1 MAIEGF
7 AESLLQQQRDRNRR
21 RRKDEERAAYIG
33 TGLNIVKKLANTFLE
48 EKTRNFMQREDVQAS
63 RQVARGADNTL
74 AFLLDYDKRVKDSGM
89 TAYQY
94 ELGLAKPIAQQFIQQ
109 QNPMAQGKQ
118 FDALVNEM
126 AATVANKKLSLISE
140 MRGVAQQAPES
151 GSYVNRLD
159 LIQKRLRP
167 SNIQQG
173 VTSFLRGMVDGMSN
187 EDMELRQL
195 AALKEYST
203 PEIEGPSGTI
213 TLSEAEQA
221 KRLNR
226 LMTTYNR
233 TRNLTLSTNYAD
245 NEAAAEAINKR
256 IKELPDGSKT
266 EEGTV
271 TANVNGQQVTFI
283 VKKKTMAD
291 GSSMFV
297 GEPREFNPRSENDL
311 SVLQKETIKK
321 MVYVAENYFDRDA
334 RNKFFAEL
342 SGDRTIENPDGGE
355 PIVLKGINGLNAQT
369 PTDFLR
375 MQHDFA
381 LLAGNVENYAKDD
394 SIADNQNSILKI
406 MTQLTAPQIYER
418 MAAAIS
424 SGDPQAIQKVATGYA
439 MFINEFQIELMGDA
453 RLGTTT
459 LIPDPDGT

>member
-1 MAIEGF
+1 MAIEEFGQ
-7 AESLLQQQRDRNRR
+7 SLLQQQRDRNRR
-21 RRKDEERAAYIG
+21 IRKDKEKAAYIG
-33 TGLNIVKKLANTFLE
+33 TGVTILKKLANTFLE
-48 EKTRNFMQREDVQAS
+48 EKTRNFLQREDYQSA
-63 RQVARGADNTL
+63 RQVARGADNAK
-74 AFLLDYDKRVKDSGM
+74 AFELDYRKRVQDSGK
-89 TAYQY
+89 TEYQY
-94 ELGLAKPIAQQFIQQ
+94 ELELAKPIAQQYVQE

-126 AATVANKKLSLISE
+126 ASTVARKKLGLITEIRTIS
-140 MRGVAQQAPES
+140 QQAPES
-151 GSYVNRLD
+151 GSYTNRLD

-167 SNIQQG
+167 SNIEQG

-221 KRLNR
+221 KRLNS
-226 LMTTYNR
+226 LMNMYGR

-291 GSSMFV
+291 GSSTFV
-297 GEPREFNPRSENDL
+297 GEPREFNERSEKDL
-311 SVLQKETIKK
+311 SVLQKETIDK
-321 MVYVAENYFDRDA
+321 MVFVAVNYFDRDV
-334 RNKFFAEL
+334 RNKFFAGLGQE
-342 SGDRTIENPDGGE
+342 REIENPDGGE
-355 PIVLKGINGLNAQT
+355 PTVLKGINGLNAQT
-369 PTDFLR
+369 PEDFAR
-375 MQHDFA
+375 MQYDFS

-394 SIADNQNSILKI
+394 SLAENQAAILKLI
-406 MTQLTAPQIYER
+406 TQLTTNELFKTFPATMRGE
-418 MAAAIS
+418 
-424 SGDPQAIQKVATGYA
+424 DPQAIGRLATNMA
-439 MFINEFQIELMGDA
+439 KFINNFQIELMGDA
-453 RLGTTT
+453 QIGGT
-459 LIPDPDGT
+459 DEF

>member
-1 MAIEGF
+1 MAIEDFG
-7 AESLLQQQRDRNRR
+7 ESLLQQQRDRNRR
-21 RRKDEERAAYIG
+21 RRKEEERAAYIG
-33 TGLNIVKKLANTFLE
+33 SGLNIVKKLANTFLE
-48 EKTRNFMQREDVQAS
+48 EKTRNFMQREDVQSS

-74 AFLLDYDKRVKDSGM
+74 AFLLDYDKRVADSGK

-94 ELGLAKPIAQQFIQQ
+94 ELELAKPIAQQFIQQ
-109 QNPMAQGKQ
+109 QNPMAQGKE

-126 AATVANKKLSLISE
+126 AATVANKKLGLVSE
-140 MRGVAQQAPES
+140 MRTISQQAPES

-167 SNIQQG
+167 SNIQEG

-245 NEAAAEAINKR
+245 NEAAADAINKR

-266 EEGTV
+266 EEGIV
-271 TANVNGQQVTFI
+271 TANVNGQQVSFI
-283 VKKKTMAD
+283 VNKKTMAD

-297 GEPREFNPRSENDL
+297 GEPREFNPLSKNDL
-311 SVLQKETIKK
+311 DVLKKETIKK
-321 MVYVAENYFDRDA
+321 MVYVAENYFSTDA
-334 RNKFFAEL
+334 KNKFFAEL
-342 SGDRTIENPDGGE
+342 SGNRTIDNPDGGE
-355 PIVLKGINGLNAQT
+355 PTVLKAINGLNPQT
-369 PTDFLR
+369 PEDFAR
-375 MQHDFA
+375 MQYDFS

-394 SIADNQNSILKI
+394 SVADNRTAILKLV
-406 MTQLTAPQIYER
+406 TQLTANEIFKQF
-418 MAAAIS
+418 AATIN
-424 SGDPQAIQKVATGYA
+424 GQDPQAIGKLATGMA
-439 MFINEFQIELMGDA
+439 MFINNFEIELMGDA
-453 RLGTTT
+453 KIGETTAF
-459 LIPDPDGT
+459 

>member
-48 EKTRNFMQREDVQAS
+48 EKTRNFMQREDVQSS

-74 AFLLDYDKRVKDSGM
+74 AFILDYDKRVKDSGK

-94 ELGLAKPIAQQFIQQ
+94 ELELAKPIAQQYIQE
-109 QNPMAQGKQ
+109 QNADAKDDTSR
-118 FDALVNEM
+118 FNALVNEM
-126 AATVANKKLSLISE
+126 AATVANKKLGLISE
-140 MRGVAQQAPES
+140 MRTISQQSPES
-151 GSYVNRLD
+151 GSYANRLD

-245 NEAAAEAINKR
+245 NEAAAEAINKK

-266 EEGTV
+266 EEGIV
-271 TANVNGQQVTFI
+271 SANVNGQQVSFI
-283 VKKKTMAD
+283 VKKKTMAN

-297 GEPREFNPRSENDL
+297 GEPKEFDPNSPNDL
-311 SVLQKETIKK
+311 SILQRETIKK
-321 MVYVAENYFDRDA
+321 MVFVAENYFDRDA

-342 SGDRTIENPDGGE
+342 SFERPIENPDGGE
-355 PIVLKGINGLNAQT
+355 STVLKGIAGLYPQT
-369 PTDFLR
+369 PADFAR
-375 MQHDFA
+375 MQYDFS

-394 SIADNQNSILKI
+394 SLADNQAAILKI
-406 MTQLTAPQIYER
+406 VTQLTTNE
-418 MAAAIS
+418 MFKTFAATINGEDPEAIS
-424 SGDPQAIQKVATGYA
+424 TLANGMA
-439 MFINEFQIELMGDA
+439 MFINDFQIELMKIG
-453 RLGTTT
+453 GTTEF
-459 LIPDPDGT
+459 

>member
-74 AFLLDYDKRVKDSGM
+74 AFLLDYDKRVKDSGK
-89 TAYQY
+89 TTYQY
-94 ELGLAKPIAQQFIQQ
+94 ELELAKPIAQQYIQE

-126 AATVANKKLSLISE
+126 AATVAKKKLGLISE
-140 MRGVAQQAPES
+140 MRGIAQQAPES

-173 VTSFLRGMVDGMSN
+173 VTSFLRGMVDGMSS

-311 SVLQKETIKK
+311 SVLQKETIDK
-321 MVYVAENYFDRDA
+321 MVYVAENYFSREA
-334 RNKFFAEL
+334 KNKFFAEL
-342 SGDRTIENPDGGE
+342 SAEKTMENPDGGE
-355 PIVLKGINGLNAQT
+355 PIVLKAINGLNPQT
-369 PTDFLR
+369 PTDFAR

-381 LLAGNVENYAKDD
+381 LLAGDVENYAKDD
-394 SIADNQNSILKI
+394 SLVENQTAILK
-406 MTQLTAPQIYER
+406 MVTQLTANEIFKQF
-418 MAAAIS
+418 AATIV
-424 SGDPQAIQKVATGYA
+424 GQDPQAIGNLATGMA
-439 MFINEFQIELMGDA
+439 MFINDFQIELMGDA
-453 RLGTTT
+453 KIGGTNV
-459 LIPDPDGT
+459 IDDGT